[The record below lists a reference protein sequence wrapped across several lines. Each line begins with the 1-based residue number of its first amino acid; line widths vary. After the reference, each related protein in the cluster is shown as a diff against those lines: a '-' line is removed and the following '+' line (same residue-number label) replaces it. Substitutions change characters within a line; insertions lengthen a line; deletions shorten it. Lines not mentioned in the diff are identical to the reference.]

1 MSRSRKTKIIGTI
14 GPASADQATLDRLVR
29 AGLDCVRLN
38 CGHLDHAGILR
49 LTGTV
54 RDASERSGRPVA
66 TLLDLGGP
74 KVRTGDLVDGA
85 LQLVPGRPLRIVPGT
100 GPGSGDC
107 ITSNHPGLSGDVRP
121 GDAVL
126 LDDGDMELRI
136 DRVDGEGVIHA
147 EVVTGGELLPR
158 KGLNVPSRTMS
169 IPSLT
174 ARDRADLEVG
184 LRGGIDYVALSFVQ
198 SARDVRQ
205 LKEELARLGSTVP
218 VLAKIERP
226 QAVEDIDAILAEAEG
241 ILVARGDLAVEV
253 GNPRVPMLQKSL
265 LRRAC
270 RAGCLGI
277 VATQMLES
285 MTHRSRPSRAEASDV
300 ANAIL
305 DGASAVTLSDETATG
320 VHPVESVEVAD
331 QIARETEL
339 WTGPCEELHIEGSA
353 GPHITMAVVRAAA
366 GMAADARFK
375 ALIVFTLSG
384 RTARLLGGYLP
395 AAPILA
401 LTPNKATWRALSLQR
416 GVVPVHM
423 PFPSSSDEMVQ
434 AGEQELVR
442 RGLLSPGDEAIVVA
456 GFLRLPGVANMVKV
470 VRV

>member
-1 MSRSRKTKIIGTI
+1 MSRLRKTKIIGTI
-14 GPASADQATLDRLVR
+14 GPASADQSTLDRLVR
-29 AGLDCVRLN
+29 TGLDCVRLN

-49 LTGTV
+49 QTAAV
-54 RDASERSGRPVA
+54 RDASERAGRPVA

-74 KVRTGDLVDGA
+74 KVRTGDLVDGS
-85 LQLVPGRPLRIVPGT
+85 LQLVAGRPLRIVPGD
-100 GPGSGDC
+100 GAGGGDC
-107 ITSNHPGLSGDVRP
+107 ITSNHPGLSGDVQP
-121 GDAVL
+121 GDALL
-126 LDDGDMELRI
+126 LDDGRIELRV
-136 DRVDGEGVIHA
+136 DRIDGEGVIHA
-147 EVVTGGELLPR
+147 EVEQGGLLKPR
-158 KGLNVPSRTMS
+158 KGLNVPQRTMS
-169 IPSLT
+169 LPSLT
-174 ARDRADLEVG
+174 PKDRADLEVG
-184 LRGGIDYVALSFVQ
+184 LRGGIDCVALSFVQ
-198 SARDVRQ
+198 SARDVRT
-205 LKEELARLGSTVP
+205 LKDELARLGSTVP

-270 RAGCLGI
+270 RTGRLGI

-285 MTHRSRPSRAEASDV
+285 MTHQLRPSRAEVSDV

-305 DGASAVTLSDETATG
+305 DGASAVTLSAETATG
-320 VHPVESVEVAD
+320 RHPVESVEVVD
-331 QIARETEL
+331 QIARETEP
-339 WTGPCEELHIEGSA
+339 WMNASEELHIGATS

-366 GMAADARFK
+366 GMAADPRFR
-375 ALIVFTLSG
+375 ALVVFTLSG
-384 RTARLLGGYLP
+384 RTARLLAGYLP

-401 LTPNKATWRALSLQR
+401 LTPNRATWRALSLQR

-423 PFPSSSDEMVQ
+423 DFPVTSDQIVL

-442 RGLLSPGDEAIVVA
+442 RGLLAPGDEAIVVA